1 MDPVLIVGIV
11 VIIGFVFGE
20 AAVKLRLPKVT
31 GYILAGIFLN
41 PDIMSFM
48 PHAAPSRTNLV
59 INLALCFIT
68 FSIGGTLQYSRLK
81 KLGKGILWIT
91 ICEAEFAFLA
101 VIIGFLAF
109 AHYFVQGSS
118 AGWFTTYIPLSILV
132 GCIASPTDPTPAL
145 AITHEYNAKGDVTS
159 TIMGVAA
166 SDDAFGIMN
175 FSIAMVV
182 AQSFVLKTSFSF
194 FALVLTPLI
203 IIAGSILLGTI
214 FGLLLNALT
223 KFVSKE
229 SEGVLIVVIFGLLS
243 CCFGI
248 ADMVK
253 CDALLATMLM
263 GVVVVNF
270 NPKHEKIFRVL
281 ERYTEELIFL
291 VFFTVSGMQLDFT
304 VLPTAL
310 ILIIFFV
317 LFRGIGKL
325 SGTIFGAAIAGSSKA
340 VRKYTIGGLIPYGG
354 IVVGL
359 ALLMK
364 QNQAFAGFADIIIAV
379 VIGATIISE
388 VAGSVCVKLALKKA
402 GEIKEVR

>member
-1 MDPVLIVGIV
+1 MDPVLAVGIIVIVGFI
-11 VIIGFVFGE
+11 FGE
-20 AAVKLRLPKVT
+20 IAIRLKLPKVT

-48 PHAAPSRTNLV
+48 PHVAASRTNLI

-81 KLGKGILWIT
+81 KLGKGIIWIT
-91 ICEAEFAFLA
+91 ICEAEFAFIA
-101 VIIGFLAF
+101 VVIGFLAIAQF
-109 AHYFVQGSS
+109 FIHGPTI
-118 AGWFTTYIPLSILV
+118 GWFSTYIPLSILA

-166 SDDAFGIMN
+166 SDDALGIMN
-175 FSIAMVV
+175 FSLAIVI
-182 AQSFVLKTSFSF
+182 AQSFATSAPFSLYSSI
-194 FALVLTPLI
+194 AVPLMI
-203 IIAGSILLGTI
+203 IFGSLLMGTL
-214 FGLLLNALT
+214 FGLLLNIVT
-223 KFVSKE
+223 KVVAKE

-243 CCFGI
+243 CCFGF
-248 ADMVK
+248 ANAVK
-253 CDALLATMLM
+253 CDALLATMVM
-263 GVVVVNF
+263 GIFVVNF
-270 NPKHEKIFRVL
+270 NPKQDKIFKVL

-291 VFFTVSGMQLDFT
+291 AFFTVSGMQLDFS
-304 VLPTAL
+304 VLPTAA

-317 LFRGIGKL
+317 LFRAIGKAT
-325 SGTIFGAAIAGSSKA
+325 GTICGAAIAKSSSK
-340 VRKYTIGGLIPYGG
+340 VKKYTAAGLIPYGG

-364 QNQAFAGFADIIIAV
+364 QNPAFAGFADIIIAV

-388 VAGSVCVKLALKKA
+388 VIGSVCVKIALKKS
-402 GEIKEVR
+402 GEIK

>member
-1 MDPVLIVGIV
+1 MDPVLVVGIIVIVGFI
-11 VIIGFVFGE
+11 FGE
-20 AAVKLRLPKVT
+20 IAIRLKLPKVT

-41 PDIMSFM
+41 PDIMCFM
-48 PHAAPSRTNLV
+48 PHAVANRTNLI

-81 KLGKGILWIT
+81 KLGKGIIWIT

-101 VIIGFLAF
+101 VVIGFLAISRF
-109 AHYFVQGSS
+109 FIHGPTI
-118 AGWFTTYIPLSILV
+118 GWFSTYIPLSILV

-166 SDDAFGIMN
+166 SDDALGIMN
-175 FSIAMVV
+175 FSLAIVI
-182 AQSFVLKTSFSF
+182 AQSFAMNTPFSLYSSI
-194 FALVLTPLI
+194 AVPLI
-203 IIAGSILLGTI
+203 IIFGSLLLGTL
-214 FGLLLNALT
+214 FGLLLNMVT
-223 KFVSKE
+223 KIVSKE

-248 ADMVK
+248 ANAFK
-253 CDALLATMLM
+253 CDALLATMVM
-263 GVVVVNF
+263 GVIVVNF
-270 NPKHEKIFRVL
+270 NPKHIKIFKVL

-291 VFFTVSGMQLDFT
+291 VFFTVSGMQLDFS
-304 VLPTAL
+304 VLPTAV

-317 LFRGIGKL
+317 VFRGIGKVT
-325 SGTIFGAAIAGSSKA
+325 GTICGAAIAKSSSNVK
-340 VRKYTIGGLIPYGG
+340 KYTAGGLIPYGG

-364 QNQAFAGFADIIIAV
+364 QNPAFAGFADIIIAI

-388 VAGSVCVKLALKKA
+388 LIGSVCVKIALKKS
-402 GEIKEVR
+402 GEIR